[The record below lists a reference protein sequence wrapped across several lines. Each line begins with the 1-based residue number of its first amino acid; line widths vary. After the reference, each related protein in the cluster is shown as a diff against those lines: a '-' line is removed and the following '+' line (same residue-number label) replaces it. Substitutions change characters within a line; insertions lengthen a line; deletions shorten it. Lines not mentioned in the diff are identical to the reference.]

1 MTTVAS
7 LFSGAGGLDI
17 GFLQAN
23 YDIIWSND
31 SDPHAEVIHEAAMQ
45 QPFRFSR
52 ERKHVTA
59 NLMDLPWEDIP
70 DADVIIGGPPC
81 QGFSVAG
88 NQNPDDPRR
97 FMVFSFASIVKLK
110 RPQAFVME
118 NVPNLAHSQRHRRI
132 WEQLKHTLQ
141 EHYDLVSGVFDA
153 YEYGTPQHRKRV
165 FLVGLPKGHFLTG
178 HFLRNLFEHKRNGVT
193 VREILQAM
201 PAYGALEN
209 DTKAAAKVTFARN
222 PVLRS
227 TAYSGMLLNG
237 ARPLNLDAPAY
248 TLPAIMGGNKTP
260 VVDLYGLESTS
271 GWNGDRWDGLGAWIE
286 GYHYYLQQG
295 GNPYIGDAGFALRR
309 ITVEEAAALQNFP
322 FRLPWKQVPVSSAYR
337 LIGNAVPCQLAYA
350 VAHTL
355 KITLEH

>member
-31 SDPHAEVIHEAAMQ
+31 ADPHAEVIHEAAMQ
-45 QPFRFSR
+45 QPFRFAR

-88 NQNPDDPRR
+88 NQDPDDPRSQ
-97 FMVFSFASIVKLK
+97 MVHAFSAIVLMK

-118 NVPNLAHSQRHRRI
+118 NVANLARSQRHRET
-132 WEQLKHTLQ
+132 WSQLKHILK

-153 YEYGTPQHRKRV
+153 YEYGVPQHRERV
-165 FLVGLPKGHFLTG
+165 FLVGLPKGRFLTG
-178 HFLRNLFEHKRNGVT
+178 HFLRNLFEHKRNGGT
-193 VREILQAM
+193 VREVFNDM

-222 PVLRS
+222 PVLRRS
-227 TAYSGMLLNG
+227 PYSGMLLNG

-260 VVDLYGLESTS
+260 VVDLFDLRGE
-271 GWNGDRWDGLGAWIE
+271 NAWDWGPEYENLRGWIE
-286 GYHYYLQQG
+286 GYHHYLQEG
-295 GNPYIGDAGFALRR
+295 GGPYIGDAGGRLRR
-309 ITVEEAAALQNFP
+309 ITVEEAAALQGFP
-322 FRLPWKQVPVSSAYR
+322 FKLPWKQVPVSSAYR

-355 KITLEH
+355 KITLG